1 MNYQFNDAKASIENN
16 APAMAQQVRTK
27 SSIESK
33 VAHNEVKTL
42 FVSCNGSFFSISEL
56 GNDCLILQE
65 NDSWW
70 CVAEGDPDRW
80 SYEEEK
86 NRILIPFANPE
97 SWRSDVAALYPSADK
112 SRISLYKVLIEKL
125 FDKTGKASFHKSFV
139 MEEQLEPLDLS
150 TPESN
155 QLADVLDEL
164 PF

>member
-1 MNYQFNDAKASIENN
+1 MKNKINDAMASIENN

-33 VAHNEVKTL
+33 VAHNETKTL
-42 FVSCNGSFFSISEL
+42 FVSCNGRFFNLSEL
-56 GNDCLILQE
+56 GNNLLILQE

-70 CVAEGDPDRW
+70 CVAEGDPNRW

-112 SRISLYKVLIEKL
+112 SRISLYKVLIEKW
-125 FDKTGKASFHKSFV
+125 FDKTGKVHFDKSFV

-155 QLADVLDEL
+155 QLADVSDGL

>member
-1 MNYQFNDAKASIENN
+1 MINHSNDAMASIENN
-16 APAMAQQVRTK
+16 APAMAQQVLMN

-42 FVSCNGSFFSISEL
+42 FVSCNGDFFILREL
-56 GNDCLILQE
+56 RNNLLILQE

-70 CVAEGDPDRW
+70 CVAEGNPARW
-80 SYEEEK
+80 VHKEEK

-112 SRISLYKVLIEKL
+112 SRISLYKVLIVKG
-125 FDKTGKASFHKSFV
+125 FDKTGKVDFQESFV
-139 MEEQLEPLDLS
+139 MEEQLES

-155 QLADVLDEL
+155 QLADVSDGL